1 MRSLVSLFLVLS
13 LVLLAACNRSSPT
26 EPSFEGTA
34 TLSGV
39 VSYAETGAPVSGAR
53 VTAFMPVVKGT
64 PRSGEAVTDVVGRY
78 SLSVPG
84 GTYIVSVYVPGAT
97 TQSFVQSIVIG
108 GTSFTNFE
116 ISANGCVTLS
126 GRVVNANTQAGISGA
141 TIDFLGQH
149 VVTGADGQYRMD
161 LGCPPAGSGN
171 QTIVVDHP
179 NYQRREWLRNVPT
192 ASSVGDIVLVPR

>member
-1 MRSLVSLFLVLS
+1 MRSPVSLFLVLS

-39 VSYAETGAPVSGAR
+39 VSYAETGAPVAGAR
-53 VTAFMPVVKGT
+53 VTAFMTVVKGT
-64 PRSGEAVTDVVGRY
+64 PNSGEAVTDATGRY

-84 GTYIVSVYVPGAT
+84 GTYIVSVFAPGAT
-97 TQSFVQSIVIG
+97 THSFIPTIVIG
-108 GTSFTNFE
+108 GSSFSNFE

-126 GRVVNANTQAGISGA
+126 GRVVDANTHAGIPGA
-141 TIDFLGQH
+141 TIDFLGRH
-149 VVTGADGQYRMD
+149 VVTGEDGLYRMD

-179 NYQRREWLRNVPT
+179 NYQHREWLRSIPT
-192 ASSVGDIVLVPR
+192 ASSVSEIVLVPR